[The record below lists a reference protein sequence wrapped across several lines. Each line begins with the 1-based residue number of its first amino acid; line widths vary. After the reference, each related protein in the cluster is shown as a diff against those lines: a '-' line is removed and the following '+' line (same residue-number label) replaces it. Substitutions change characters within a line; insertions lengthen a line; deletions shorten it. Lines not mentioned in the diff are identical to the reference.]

1 MRTADR
7 RVIIADARPDIR
19 RVVQE
24 IVTRLHY
31 PVFVTTDI
39 SAAVTLW
46 LDERS
51 SILLSD
57 GTLLCQSWPVIG
69 RQVQSHAG
77 RLVVMSGY
85 DPEDLVELNGISY
98 AGFLHKPF
106 DIMTLQIV
114 LALVSPPSISV
125 IST

>member
-1 MRTADR
+1 MSRGDR
-7 RVIIADARPDIR
+7 RVIIADDRPDIR

-24 IVTRLHY
+24 IVTRLRY

-39 SAAVTLW
+39 GAAVRVWT
-46 LDERS
+46 DERS

-57 GTLLCQSWPVIG
+57 GRLLCRFWPAVG
-69 RQVQSHAG
+69 RQVQSNAA

-85 DPEDLVELNGISY
+85 DPEDLVELNGIGY

-114 LALVSPPSISV
+114 LALVCPPALNAL
-125 IST
+125 ST

>member
-1 MRTADR
+1 MSSGDR

-24 IVTRLHY
+24 IVTRLRY

-39 SAAVTLW
+39 GVAVRVW
-46 LDERS
+46 ADERS

-57 GTLLCQSWPVIG
+57 GTLLCRSWAAVG
-69 RQVQSHAG
+69 RQVQANAA
-77 RLVVMSGY
+77 RLIVMSGY
-85 DPEDLVELNGISY
+85 DPEDLVELDGIAY

-114 LALVSPPSISV
+114 LALVNPPALSAL
-125 IST
+125 ST

>member
-1 MRTADR
+1 MRSADR
-7 RVIIADARPDIR
+7 RVIIADSRPDIR
-19 RVVQE
+19 RMVQE
-24 IVTRLHY
+24 IVTRLRY

-39 SAAVTLW
+39 SAAVRMWT
-46 LDERS
+46 DERA

-57 GTLLCQSWPVIG
+57 GTLLCQSWPAIG
-69 RQVQSHAG
+69 RQVQSNAA

-85 DPEDLVELNGISY
+85 DPEDLVELQGIAY

-114 LALVSPPSISV
+114 LALISPPAF
-125 IST
+125 STLST